1 MRIIGLFLVLTVSVF
16 ILPSCG
22 EEGPDEGEDYGDI
35 LGSAEGL
42 TLTEAEH
49 EVGWGKSE
57 CTLCHQLENIHL
69 ENRTGL
75 PIDIDLIHDEAIED
89 GNDGCADCHGANGVP

>member
-35 LGSAEGL
+35 LGRAEGL
-42 TLTEAEH
+42 TLTQAGH
-49 EVGWGKSE
+49 EVGRGE
-57 CTLCHQLENIHL
+57 GE
-69 ENRTGL
+69 
-75 PIDIDLIHDEAIED
+75 
-89 GNDGCADCHGANGVP
+89 